1 MKRISIVLFILVSIF
16 FNCNVSFAQD
26 MVHKPI
32 LIEGSE
38 KIPVMHEQRD
48 ERYVKFLS
56 ASVKISV
63 NGSAG
68 SGTICYYDQESGF
81 AYVISCGHL
90 WNGDKSYD
98 PKNMGEAKITIWYQN
113 DVKLNEPKSYD
124 AQVLFWSNQRGFDSS
139 LVRFKPDW
147 KPDYF
152 PISSNFEVSKGMDLH
167 SMGCDGGH
175 EVARYGV
182 RVKEYIRPDILTE
195 LNSPRPGRS
204 GGGLLSDDEL
214 VGICWGTSDT
224 VSGEGTGY
232 FTPLDS
238 IRVVFAKNKHEWLL
252 NVKKRGY
259 PVYDWDNPSR
269 KYDMHFVPV
278 PSIAF

>member
-1 MKRISIVLFILVSIF
+1 MKRISIVMFILVSIL
-16 FNCNVSFAQD
+16 FNCNASFPQEAVQ
-26 MVHKPI
+26 KPI
-32 LIEGSE
+32 LIEGSN
-38 KIPVMHEQRD
+38 KILVLHEQRN
-48 ERYVKFLS
+48 EKYVDLLS

-63 NGSAG
+63 DGSAG
-68 SGTICYYDQESGF
+68 SGTICYYDQDSGF

-90 WNGDKSYD
+90 WSGDKNYD
-98 PKNMGEAKITIWYQN
+98 PKSHGKAKITTWYHN
-113 DVKLNEPKSYD
+113 ELKLQSPKSYD

-139 LVRFKPDW
+139 LMRFKPDW
-147 KPDYF
+147 IPDYF
-152 PISSNFEVSKGMDLH
+152 PISSKFEVSKGMNLN
-167 SMGCDGGH
+167 SLGCDGGH

-182 RVKEYIRPDILTE
+182 RVIEYKEPDILTE

-204 GGGLLSDDEL
+204 GGGLLSEDEL

-232 FTPLDS
+232 FTPLSS
-238 IRVVFAKNKHEWLL
+238 IRTVFTRNKHEWLL

-259 PVYDWDNPSR
+259 PIYDWSDPSR